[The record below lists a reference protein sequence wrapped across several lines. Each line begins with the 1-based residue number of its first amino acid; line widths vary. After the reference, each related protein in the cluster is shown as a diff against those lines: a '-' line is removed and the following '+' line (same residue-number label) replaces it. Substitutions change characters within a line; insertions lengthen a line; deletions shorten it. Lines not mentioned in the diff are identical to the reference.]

1 MSFLSS
7 VALRAIPGLFI
18 LNSGVGKIGMPAEAS
33 AGTQEFA
40 ASGIPALKNLPA
52 DKFGSI
58 LGWSET
64 AVGGAMLAPFVSN
77 RMAGIGVTALGAGL
91 LTLYFN
97 NEGNTKEDG
106 IRPTDDGI
114 SLAKDSWLVA
124 IGLGLIFADGKKKK
138 KKAKKS
144 KK

>member
-40 ASGIPALKNLPA
+40 ASGIPALKKLPA

-58 LGWSET
+58 LGWSEA

-77 RMAGIGVTALGAGL
+77 RLAGIGVTALGAGL

-97 NEGNTKEDG
+97 NEGNTKDDG
-106 IRPTDDGI
+106 IRPTDEGI

-124 IGLGLIFADGKKKK
+124 IGLGLIFGDNKKKK
-138 KKAKKS
+138 KKAKKN
-144 KK
+144 K